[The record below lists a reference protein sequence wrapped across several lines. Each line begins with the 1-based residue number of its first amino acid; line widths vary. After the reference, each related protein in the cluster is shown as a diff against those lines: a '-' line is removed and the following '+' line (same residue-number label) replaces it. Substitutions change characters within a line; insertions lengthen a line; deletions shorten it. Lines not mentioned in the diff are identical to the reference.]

1 MPDYDN
7 ASIASRLE
15 ITGDLL
21 EIAGADKFRF
31 LSYRKAAHSVRSWPQ
46 DLSELAAEQ
55 RLTDVPGIGKKLAQ
69 SIETILASGSFPELD
84 ELQAALPPSL
94 VTLMQIPGVGARKAK
109 TLYEALGITSV
120 EELERA
126 ATDGRI
132 AALPGFGAKTGANIL
147 DGIASYRRFGQR
159 VLLSDAIPLA
169 EKVASHLAGIPGVVA
184 AEPAGSVRRRKETV
198 GDIDVLVASAD
209 ASSVMAATREMPV
222 VTGVVASGET
232 KTSVKTTSGLQVD
245 VRVVEP
251 GSWGATLQYFTG
263 SAEHNVALRERA
275 KSLGLK
281 VSEYAVTRLSDG
293 ARVAGASE
301 DEVYAAL
308 GLATPAPELREGAGE
323 IEEAATGELPRL
335 LELSDIRGDLHLHSV
350 ATDGKSTI
358 EQNRARAAELG
369 YEYLITSDHAWGLRM
384 VGGLDIDD
392 LERQWEQIDQL
403 NADGGGPYVL
413 KGIELNIDDD
423 GQVDYPEEVLAR
435 FDICLASLHSGWG
448 QPREVATRR
457 VLTAMDNPFVDV
469 IGHPTG
475 RILRRRDPIDLD
487 MHAICAGAAETGTAL
502 ELDAYP
508 DRLDLSDV
516 HLRMAMRMGVAI
528 SIGTDAHEAG
538 QMSYMRN
545 GVWQAR
551 RGWVT
556 PGSVL
561 NAQPLEVLRSRLK
574 RARRA

>member
-7 ASIASRLE
+7 ASIAALLE

-31 LSYRKAAHSVRSWPQ
+31 LSYRKAAHSVRTWPE
-46 DLSELAAEQ
+46 DLSDLAAGH
-55 RLTDVPGIGKKLAQ
+55 RLVEIPGIGKKLAL
-69 SIETILASGSFPELD
+69 SIEAILATGSFPELD
-84 ELQAALPPSL
+84 EIQATLPPSL
-94 VTLMQIPGVGARKAK
+94 VALMQIPGVGAKRAK
-109 TLYEALGITSV
+109 TLYETLGISSV
-120 EELERA
+120 EQLEQA

-132 AALPGFGAKTGANIL
+132 AALPGFGAKTGANVL
-147 DGIASYRRFGQR
+147 EGIASYRRFGQR
-159 VLLSDAIPLA
+159 VLLSDAIPVA
-169 EKVASHLAGIPGVVA
+169 EKIATQLGEVPGVVA

-198 GDIDVLVASAD
+198 GDIDVLVASSD
-209 ASSVMAATREMPV
+209 AASVMAAARELPV
-222 VTGVVASGET
+222 VTSVVASGDT

-251 GSWGATLQYFTG
+251 GSWGTALQYFTG

-275 KSLGLK
+275 KSMGLK
-281 VSEYAVTRLSDG
+281 VSEYAVTRVSDG
-293 ARVAGASE
+293 ARVAGTSE

-308 GLATPAPELREGAGE
+308 GLATPAPELREGTGE
-323 IEEAATGELPRL
+323 IEAAAAGELPRL
-335 LELSDIRGDLHLHSV
+335 LELQDIRGDLHLHSV

-358 EQNRARAAELG
+358 EENRARADQLG
-369 YEYLITSDHAWGLRM
+369 YDYLITSDHAWGLRM

-392 LERQWEQIDQL
+392 LERQWERIDEL
-403 NADGGGPYVL
+403 NAGGDRPFVL

-423 GQVDYPEEVLAR
+423 GQVDYPDEILAR

-457 VLTAMDNPFVDV
+457 VLAAMDNPYVDV

-487 MHAICAGAAETGTAL
+487 MQAICARAAETGTAL

-516 HLRMAMRMGVAI
+516 HLRMAMRAGVTI
-528 SIGTDAHEAG
+528 SLGTDAHEAG

-556 PGSVL
+556 PESVL
-561 NAQPLEVLRSRLK
+561 NAHPLDVLRSRLK
-574 RARRA
+574 RARHA